1 MAAVGDAAF
10 TDAEINLLTS
20 EKLSLV
26 SAMIESVSRDV
37 NTMIQPVKYILETA
51 FPVLKFHKLTAYKAF
66 SIIKIEDEG
75 TAS

>member
-1 MAAVGDAAF
+1 MKNSIF
-10 TDAEINLLTS
+10 YIPEL
-20 EKLSLV
+20 
-26 SAMIESVSRDV
+26 
-37 NTMIQPVKYILETA
+37 IQPVKYILETA